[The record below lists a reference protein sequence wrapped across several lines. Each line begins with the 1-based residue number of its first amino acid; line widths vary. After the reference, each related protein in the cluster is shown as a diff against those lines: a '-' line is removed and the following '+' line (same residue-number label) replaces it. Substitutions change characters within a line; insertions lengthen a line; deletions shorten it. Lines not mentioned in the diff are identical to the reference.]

1 MAWNS
6 TFIKTDSAA
15 LVAAWLTDAFT
26 VQGWQAYDPFPGGA
40 GTPFSVTQFA
50 KTFTFALSND
60 WTRIVSEGALPDN
73 ILRALSV
80 PVLRGWL
87 DAERG
92 GWDARPDAPQN
103 GELEALEYFI
113 LPGGSR
119 DELTRALAGRRPVE
133 ALDAPGLLPPDVDK
147 LARDRKVNPKQADKL
162 IDRMASS
169 LFARAGGADARS
181 GAQAMLGGS
190 ADWNSDAGKV
200 LRAVAAVLHL
210 PEGWREP
217 DFIGVKDAYQ
227 AARALARNPR
237 ASLLSGERDALARF
251 PAAAGVEMRFFAK

>member
-1 MAWNS
+1 MAWHS
-6 TFIKTDSAA
+6 IFIKDDNIASV
-15 LVAAWLTDAFT
+15 VARLADVFIA
-26 VQGWQAYDPFPGGA
+26 QGWQSYDPFPGGV

-50 KTFTFALSND
+50 KTFTFALSDD
-60 WTRIVSEGALPDN
+60 WTRIVSETALPADM
-73 ILRALSV
+73 LHALDV

-92 GWDARPDAPQN
+92 GWDAGSDVS
-103 GELEALEYFI
+103 ALASF
-113 LPGGSR
+113 LPAGSPT
-119 DELTRALAGRRPVE
+119 DELDRALAGRRPVE
-133 ALDAPGLLPPDVDK
+133 ALDAPGMLPPDVDK
-147 LARDRKVNPKQADKL
+147 LARDRKVNPRQADKL

-181 GAQAMLGGS
+181 GAQAMLGGG
-190 ADWNSDAGKV
+190 ADWNSAAGKI

-210 PEGWREP
+210 PDGWREP

-237 ASLLSGERDALARF
+237 ASLLGGERDALARF
-251 PAAAGVEMRFFAK
+251 PVVARAEMRFFAK